1 MVRKRGRKSSS
12 DPWKEAARKARR
24 ERSRLLRAQKALDNI
39 HKRVVKR
46 VGYDDLFWWRHA
58 TKEERKRI
66 RELQRII
73 EEEITKLQKE
83 GKLPK

>member
-1 MVRKRGRKSSS
+1 MVRRRGRKSSS

-24 ERSRLLRAQKALDNI
+24 KRSRLLRAQKALDNI

>member
-12 DPWKEAARKARR
+12 DPWKEAAREARR
-24 ERSRLLRAQKALDNI
+24 KRSRLLRAQKALDNI

-83 GKLPK
+83 GELPK

>member
-1 MVRKRGRKSSS
+1 MVKGSRRKSSS
-12 DPWKEAARKARR
+12 DPWKEAGRKAGRR
-24 ERSRLLRAQKALDNI
+24 RSRLLRAQKALDNI
-39 HKRVVKR
+39 HKRVVRR

>member
-12 DPWKEAARKARR
+12 DLWKEAARKARKK
-24 ERSRLLRAQKALDNI
+24 RSRLLRAQKALDNI
-39 HKRVVKR
+39 HKRVVRR

>member
-1 MVRKRGRKSSS
+1 MVRKRGRRSSS
-12 DPWKEAARKARR
+12 GPWKKAAKRTGK
-24 ERSRLLRAQKALDNI
+24 SRLLRAQKALDNI